1 VLNEVLTAR
10 VLTINRAKISCPD
23 LSHVTDC
30 DPRIFNFFDSFAGD
44 YGVHHPYFP
53 LKVRGGEI
61 EGMRRGLR
69 RAMVDTEPV
78 IDECLQAECAELA
91 ARLRCAPLRLE
102 KAPVMGAF
110 LFGRAQQEAPE
121 TRFQAEHGLAPV
133 R

>member
-1 VLNEVLTAR
+1 MLNEVLTAH
-10 VLTINRAKISCPD
+10 VLTISRAKLSCLD

-44 YGVHHPYFP
+44 YGVHHPNFP

-78 IDECLQAECAELA
+78 IDECLQAGCVEPA
-91 ARLRCAPLRLE
+91 ARLRRNA
-102 KAPVMGAF
+102 KA
-110 LFGRAQQEAPE
+110 QERPPHWGP
-121 TRFQAEHGLAPV
+121 FSL
-133 R
+133 